1 MRETER
7 AAGGDELLK
16 DHDDLINFRKKEISF
31 LSNNDSW
38 NAKLQN
44 LEERNRAVE
53 REVTRFLERDAIMKR
68 IELLK
73 LTIPWLKY
81 DELVTVYQE
90 CKEEKLRLQKEYEEL
105 FAIAAPIEDKIKKEE
120 AELKKYTNSVNTS
133 LNEVN
138 ETTLVFIWILIL

>member
-1 MRETER
+1 LRETER

-16 DHDDLINFRKKEISF
+16 DHDDLINFRRKEISF

-53 REVTRFLERDAIMKR
+53 REVTRFLERDAIMKK
-68 IELLK
+68 IEVLK

-81 DELVTVYQE
+81 DELATVYQE
-90 CKEEKLRLQKEYEEL
+90 CKEEKERVKKEYEEL
-105 FAIAAPIEDKIKKEE
+105 FAMAAPMEEQIKKQK
-120 AELKKYTNSVNTS
+120 AELTKYTHSVNTS
-133 LNEVN
+133 AKEVN
-138 ETTLVFIWILIL
+138 ETTLVFKCILIF